1 MKWAFAVLIVCV
13 AGSVATAAYI
23 VLGNRDPVPNEIA
36 ACVKRAGLAQ
46 VRSQDA
52 LSAVR
57 AAVEA
62 GALKPSQRW
71 DWGKTRAVLFEGP
84 ARDYAMLALW
94 NGDSPSLLGDDAASK
109 VFDEPGQLPLVSVE
123 VPDAGALKRCA
134 DKVSG

>member
-1 MKWAFAVLIVCV
+1 MKWAFAVLIVCI

-46 VRSQDA
+46 ARSQDA

-57 AAVEA
+57 ADVEA

-84 ARDYAMLALW
+84 ARGYAMLALW
-94 NGDSPSLLGDDAASK
+94 NSDSPSLLGNDAASN

-123 VPDAGALKRCA
+123 VPDAGALRRCA
-134 DKVSG
+134 DRASG

>member
-13 AGSVATAAYI
+13 AGSVATAGYV

-71 DWGKTRAVLFEGP
+71 DWGKTRAVLF
-84 ARDYAMLALW
+84 
-94 NGDSPSLLGDDAASK
+94 
-109 VFDEPGQLPLVSVE
+109 
-123 VPDAGALKRCA
+123 
-134 DKVSG
+134 